1 MAQNIVIYL
10 VLHQPRRLRL
20 PAFPIPPG
28 ARPADMARA
37 LFDERMNRRY
47 FEKVARTSYRP
58 TVALLRQLVDEGF
71 KINLGFSFSFRA
83 NAVNGIRR
91 C

>member
-37 LFDERMNRRY
+37 LFDERMNHATL
-47 FEKVARTSYRP
+47 KK
-58 TVALLRQLVDEGF
+58 LLGPLIDQPWPCC
-71 KINLGFSFSFRA
+71 A
-83 NAVNGIRR
+83 NW
-91 C
+91 